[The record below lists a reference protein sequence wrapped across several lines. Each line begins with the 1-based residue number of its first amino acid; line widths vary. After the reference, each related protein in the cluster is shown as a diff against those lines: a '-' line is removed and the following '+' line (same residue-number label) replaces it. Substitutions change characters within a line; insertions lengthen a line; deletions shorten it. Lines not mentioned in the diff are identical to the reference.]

1 MQSGPDDKSGGRL
14 NIASKFAC
22 ESGPMGFYPGGARFW
37 DFTVFVKRSVAESPK
52 LQNDPNLLSEELDLP
67 DMQFLRSHFV
77 FCPVRDNDGSALQL
91 KISLHAPTFFGI
103 SAHSTL
109 VKSGKLGKIR
119 KKIGAPRSYL
129 FFLLHSALR
138 STPPLMIHNMMNVK
152 LLC

>member
-1 MQSGPDDKSGGRL
+1 MLPNLRVNQVPWAFTQG
-14 NIASKFAC
+14 
-22 ESGPMGFYPGGARFW
+22 GGARFW

-103 SAHSTL
+103 SA
-109 VKSGKLGKIR
+109 
-119 KKIGAPRSYL
+119 PRS
-129 FFLLHSALR
+129 
-138 STPPLMIHNMMNVK
+138 
-152 LLC
+152 